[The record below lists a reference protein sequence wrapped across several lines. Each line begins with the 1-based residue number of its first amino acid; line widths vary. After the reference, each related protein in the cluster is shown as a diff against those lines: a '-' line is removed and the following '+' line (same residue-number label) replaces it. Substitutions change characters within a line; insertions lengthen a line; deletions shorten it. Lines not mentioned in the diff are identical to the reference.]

1 MQNNLVTFDENDRIV
16 ELNRKV
22 LIAAPIGGQKQYSIN
37 HWFEWIANCDYENF
51 DVCICVNGSASK
63 ELLEKLEQVEIT
75 TKFDRLIRIK
85 TLELKNSDKLSV
97 IQKITYSR
105 EKIRRFAVEN
115 GYDYIFFLD
124 TDTIPVQ
131 TNVIERLIA
140 WNKEV
145 VSGVYFYK
153 GTRQPVIIDRWTH
166 TNITLDMLE
175 HHANKGELLEVWGF
189 GFGCVLFHKDVFSV
203 AKFDYDLFGEERTDD
218 FGYIH
223 VIENLGI
230 KRWLDSSILCRHLE
244 NPEAQ
249 NLKKQG
255 RDLHFYWQKS

>member
-1 MQNNLVTFDENDRIV
+1 MSLMTWDEQDRPV
-16 ELNRKV
+16 EMHRKV

-37 HWFEWIANCDYENF
+37 NWFEWIANQSYEDF
-51 DVCICVNGSASK
+51 DICICVNGSASK

-75 TKFDRLIRIK
+75 HVYAGLKRIIS
-85 TLELKNSDKLSV
+85 LELKNSDNLSV

-115 GYDYIFFLD
+115 GYDYILFLD
-124 TDTIPVQ
+124 TDTIPVEL
-131 TNVIERLIA
+131 NIIERLIA
-140 WNKEV
+140 WNEKI

-153 GTRQPVIIDRWTH
+153 GTKQPVIIDRYTH
-166 TNITLDMLE
+166 TNISLAELE
-175 HHANKGELLEVWGF
+175 TAANKGELLEVWGF

-230 KRWLDSSILCRHLE
+230 KRFLDSSILCRHLQ
-244 NPEAQ
+244 NPEQ
-249 NLKKQG
+249 ENMKKEG
-255 RDLHFYWQKS
+255 KNLHFFWQQGA